1 MKFILPLEVFTT
13 KRRTPKSKFILN
25 LNHYRNAH
33 FLMLNAAK
41 IAFKKAVEDQI
52 LAAPKQD
59 KNAKFRLIYTLFPK
73 TRRRTD
79 IANPLSII
87 DKFFCDALS
96 EFGFWADDD
105 SGHLIEV
112 IFRLGEVQKE
122 NPRAECEVMV
132 EK

>member
-1 MKFILPLEVFTT
+1 MKFTLPLEVFTT
-13 KRRTPKSKFILN
+13 KSRTKKSKFILN
-25 LNHYRNAH
+25 LNNYRNAH
-33 FLMLNAAK
+33 FLKINAAK
-41 IAFKKAVEDQI
+41 IAFKNEVADQI
-52 LAAPKQD
+52 LAAPRQE

-73 TRRRTD
+73 THRRTD

-105 SGHLIEV
+105 SGHLVEV
-112 IFRLGEVQKE
+112 VFRLGEVQKE
-122 NPRAECEVMV
+122 NPRAECEVMT